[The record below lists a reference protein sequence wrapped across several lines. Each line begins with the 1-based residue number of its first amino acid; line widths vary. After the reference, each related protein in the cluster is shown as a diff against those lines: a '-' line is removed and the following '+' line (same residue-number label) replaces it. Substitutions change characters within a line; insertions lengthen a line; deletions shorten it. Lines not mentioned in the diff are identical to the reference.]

1 MDTGTTATATTPPAP
16 DPGPPGLS
24 AVRVAVDI
32 DGRRILQPMSLHVG
46 VGELVGMIG
55 PSGSGKST
63 LLRVLAGVRDPDEGG
78 VVIGEH
84 WVQSRSTEVGYVPF
98 GTLLHEQ
105 LTLREALTYAARL
118 RLGRVGRDEVD
129 ARVQEVID
137 DLHMQSAAET
147 RVGSLSDGQK
157 RRAACAA
164 ELVGRP
170 PVLLLDEPTTG
181 LDVALERRMMRTLR
195 RLADEGRGVLVTTH
209 TTASLDLCDRVAVM
223 AGGGVLR
230 FVGTP
235 DEVRAH
241 FGVAEIAD
249 VYDVLGV
256 GEDDAA
262 AQPAPAPARKDTTP
276 VEGSWAALPPLPALG
291 AQTSALASR
300 YARCLLREQRSLT
313 LLLGQAPVIGVAIG
327 IVLPDR
333 ALSQPGLGVYYTMLL
348 SMLLLTATIWLGLI
362 SGCREIVKER
372 GIIDREFAVGVRVD
386 AYIIAKCAVL
396 FPLAVVQV
404 LLLVL
409 PALTLQ
415 PLPTDG
421 AAVLQVLA
429 VCTVCAWAA
438 VGIGLWV
445 SAAVQKAD
453 HATGSVPL
461 LLIPQL
467 LLAGAFIPF
476 SSLVV
481 PMQAFGDLMISRWG
495 LSAMG
500 SVLGLGGAADG
511 VSGTLVGSG
520 PSFYRDGAGVGVAA
534 MVVLLTVTLV
544 AAGVTLA
551 RRVTR

>member
-1 MDTGTTATATTPPAP
+1 MSSAAAEATTPVPA
-16 DPGPPGLS
+16 GLS

-32 DGRRILQPMSLHVG
+32 DGRRILQPMSLEVS

-63 LLRVLAGVRDPDEGG
+63 LMRVLAGIREPDEGG

-105 LTLREALTYAARL
+105 LTVREALTYAARL
-118 RLGRVGRDEVD
+118 RLGRVGREEVD
-129 ARVQEVID
+129 ARVQEVIA
-137 DLHMQSAAET
+137 DLHMLGSADT
-147 RVGSLSDGQK
+147 RIGALSDGQK
-157 RRAACAA
+157 RRAACGA

-223 AGGGVLR
+223 AGGGTLR

-235 DEVRAH
+235 DDCRAH
-241 FGVAEIAD
+241 FGVSEIAD
-249 VYDVLGV
+249 VYDVLGA
-256 GEDDAA
+256 GEDDASA
-262 AQPAPAPARKDTTP
+262 EPGPAPAKRDTTP
-276 VEGSWAALPPLPALG
+276 VDGRWAALPPLPALG
-291 AQTSALASR
+291 TQTAALASR
-300 YARCLLREQRSLT
+300 YAQTLLREQRSLA

-333 ALSQPGLGVYYTMLL
+333 ALSAPGLGIYYTMLL
-348 SMLLLTATIWLGLI
+348 SFLLLTATIWLGLI

-372 GIIDREFAVGVRVD
+372 AIIEREFAVGVRVD
-386 AYIIAKCAVL
+386 AYILAKCAVL
-396 FPLAVVQV
+396 FPLAVFQV

-415 PLPTDG
+415 PLPSDG
-421 AAVLQVLA
+421 LA
-429 VCTVCAWAA
+429 VVRVLGILTICAWAA

-445 SAAVQKAD
+445 SAAVKHAD

-476 SSLVV
+476 PTLVL
-481 PMQAFGDLMISRWG
+481 PMQVIGDLMISRWA
-495 LSAMG
+495 LSAVG
-500 SVLGLGGAADG
+500 SVLGLGAAAAG
-511 VSGTLVGSG
+511 EAGTLVGSG
-520 PSFYRDGAGVGVAA
+520 PSFYRDGAGVGVSA
-534 MVVLLTVTLV
+534 MLILLLFTLIG
-544 AAGVTLA
+544 AGVTLA

>member
-1 MDTGTTATATTPPAP
+1 MGTAAATAAAGIAPA
-16 DPGPPGLS
+16 PGLS

-32 DGRRILQPMSLHVG
+32 DGQRILHPMSLDVG
-46 VGELVGMIG
+46 VGELVAVIG

-63 LLRVLAGVRDPDEGG
+63 LLRVLAGVRSPDEGG

-98 GTLLHEQ
+98 GTLLHPQ
-105 LTLREALTYAARL
+105 LTVREALTYAARL
-118 RLGRVGRDEVD
+118 RLGRVQRTEVD
-129 ARVQEVID
+129 ARVQEVVE
-137 DLHMQSAAET
+137 DLHMTTSAET
-147 RVGSLSDGQK
+147 RVGALSDGQK
-157 RRAACAA
+157 RRAACGA

-223 AGGGVLR
+223 ATGGTLR
-230 FVGTP
+230 FTGTP
-235 DEVRAH
+235 DEVRSH
-241 FGVAEIAD
+241 FGVTEIAD
-249 VYDVLGV
+249 VYDVLGD
-256 GEDDAA
+256 GDEPTPL
-262 AQPAPAPARKDTTP
+262 QAPAVRADATP
-276 VEGSWAALPPLPALG
+276 VDGHWAALPPLPALG
-291 AQTSALASR
+291 AQTAALTSR
-300 YARCLLREQRSLT
+300 YARCLLREQRSLA
-313 LLLGQAPVIGVAIG
+313 LLLGQAPVIGIAIG
-327 IVLPDR
+327 VVLPER
-333 ALSQPGLGVYYTMLL
+333 ALAASGLGVYYTMLL
-348 SMLLLTATIWLGLI
+348 SFLLLTATLWLGLI

-372 GIIDREFAVGVRVD
+372 AIIEREFAVGVRVD
-386 AYIIAKCAVL
+386 AYILAKCAVL
-396 FPLAVVQV
+396 FPLAVAQV

-415 PLPTDG
+415 PLPSDG
-421 AAVLQVLA
+421 IAVLHVLG
-429 VCTVCAWAA
+429 VCTICAWAA
-438 VGIGLWV
+438 IGVGLWV
-445 SAAVQKAD
+445 SAAVRQAD

-476 SSLVV
+476 SSLVL
-481 PMQAFGDLMISRWG
+481 PMQVVGDLMISRWA

-500 SVLGLGGAADG
+500 AVLGLGTAAAGDG
-511 VSGTLVGSG
+511 GTLVGSG
-520 PSFYRDGAGVGVAA
+520 PSFYRDGAGIGVAA
-534 MVVLLTVTLV
+534 MVVLLLATLI

>member
-1 MDTGTTATATTPPAP
+1 MASVTADDTTTT
-16 DPGPPGLS
+16 GPPGLS

-32 DGRRILQPMSLHVG
+32 DGRRILQPMSLDVG

-105 LTLREALTYAARL
+105 LTVREALSYAARL

-137 DLHMQSAAET
+137 DLHMQSSAET

-157 RRAACAA
+157 RRAACGA

-223 AGGGVLR
+223 ASGGILR

-235 DEVRAH
+235 DECRAH
-241 FGVAEIAD
+241 FGVTEIAD

-256 GEDDAA
+256 GEDDQT
-262 AQPAPAPARKDTTP
+262 AQAAPAPARKDATP
-276 VEGSWAALPPLPALG
+276 VDGHWAALPPLPALD
-291 AQTSALASR
+291 AQTAALASR
-300 YARCLLREQRSLT
+300 YARCMLREQRSLA

-327 IVLPDR
+327 IVLPER
-333 ALSQPGLGVYYTMLL
+333 ALSSAGLGTYYTMLL
-348 SMLLLTATIWLGLI
+348 SFLLLTATIWLGLI

-372 GIIDREFAVGVRVD
+372 AIIEREFAVGVRVD
-386 AYIIAKCAVL
+386 AYILAKCAVL

-404 LLLVL
+404 VLLVL

-415 PLPTDG
+415 PLPSDG
-421 AAVLQVLA
+421 AAVLQLLGVL
-429 VCTVCAWAA
+429 TICAWAA

-445 SAAVQKAD
+445 SAAVKQAD
-453 HATGSVPL
+453 HATGAVPL

-476 SSLVV
+476 SSLLV
-481 PMQAFGDLMISRWG
+481 PMQAIGDVMISRWA

-500 SVLGLGGAADG
+500 SVLGLGAAAAG
-511 VSGTLVGSG
+511 ESGTLVGSG
-520 PSFYRDGAGVGVAA
+520 PSFYRDGAGVGTAA
-534 MVVLLTVTLV
+534 MIVLLLVTLI